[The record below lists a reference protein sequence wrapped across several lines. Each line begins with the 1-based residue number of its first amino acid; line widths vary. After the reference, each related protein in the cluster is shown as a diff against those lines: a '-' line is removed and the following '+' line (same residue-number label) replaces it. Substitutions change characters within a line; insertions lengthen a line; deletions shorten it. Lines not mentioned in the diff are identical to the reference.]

1 MPAGAATNSSVAE
14 GAAAW
19 RALMR
24 DKSLQFHFPDA
35 TPDAKPPGWLKH
47 LMEFLGRHAK
57 EFTWAGW
64 ALVAALVALALWF
77 LVRKLRDRRL
87 AHAGGPEPRQM
98 APWQPGAR
106 QARLVLQDADGL
118 AAQGRFDEAVH
129 MLLLVSIQEISDRQQ
144 GLVTPALTSREI
156 AALPA
161 LTALA
166 QRIFSG
172 IAQVVEHSR
181 FGGHAIGD
189 AEFQR
194 CRTAFD
200 QFTEFG
206 TWRMAA

>member
-1 MPAGAATNSSVAE
+1 MPAGAASNSSVAD
-14 GAAAW
+14 GAASW

-24 DKSLQFHFPDA
+24 DKSLQFNFPDA
-35 TPDAKPPGWLKH
+35 TPAAKPPGWLKD
-47 LMEFLGRHAK
+47 LVEFLGRHIR
-57 EFTWAGW
+57 EINWAGW
-64 ALVAALVALALWF
+64 ALLAILVALALWF
-77 LVRKLRDRRL
+77 LVRKLKDRRL
-87 AHAGGPEPRQM
+87 SHAAPAPRQM
-98 APWQPGAR
+98 APWQPGLR

-161 LTALA
+161 LTPLA

-194 CRTAFD
+194 CRAGFD

>member
-1 MPAGAATNSSVAE
+1 MPGAASNSTVAD
-14 GAAAW
+14 GAASW

-24 DKSLQFHFPDA
+24 DKSLQFNFPDA
-35 TPDAKPPGWLKH
+35 APDAKPPSWLKP
-47 LMEFLGRHAK
+47 LVEFLSRHGK
-57 EFTWAGW
+57 EINWAGW
-64 ALVAALVALALWF
+64 TLLVILVALALWF
-77 LVRKLRDRRL
+77 LVRKLKDRRL
-87 AHAGGPEPRQM
+87 SHAPSAPSQM

-106 QARLVLQDADGL
+106 QARLVLQDADRL

-129 MLLLVSIQEISDRQQ
+129 LLLLVSIQEIGDRQQ

-161 LTALA
+161 LTLLA

-172 IAQVVEHSR
+172 IAQVVEHNR
-181 FGGHAIGD
+181 FGGHAIGE

-194 CRTAFD
+194 CRAAFD

>member
-1 MPAGAATNSSVAE
+1 MPGAASNGSVAD
-14 GAAAW
+14 GAASW

-24 DKSLQFHFPDA
+24 DKSLQFNFPDA
-35 TPDAKPPGWLKH
+35 SADTKPPGWLKD
-47 LMEFLGRHAK
+47 LGEFLGRHSR
-57 EFTWAGW
+57 EIHWAGW
-64 ALVAALVALALWF
+64 ALLAILVALALWF
-77 LVRKLRDRRL
+77 LVRKLKDRRL
-87 AHAGGPEPRQM
+87 SHGGEAAPRQM
-98 APWQPGAR
+98 APWQPGLR

-129 MLLLVSIQEISDRQQ
+129 LLLLVSIQEIGDRQQ

-161 LTALA
+161 LTPLA
-166 QRIFSG
+166 QGIFSG
-172 IAQVVEHSR
+172 IAQMVEHSR

-189 AEFQR
+189 AEYQR
-194 CRTAFD
+194 CRAGFD